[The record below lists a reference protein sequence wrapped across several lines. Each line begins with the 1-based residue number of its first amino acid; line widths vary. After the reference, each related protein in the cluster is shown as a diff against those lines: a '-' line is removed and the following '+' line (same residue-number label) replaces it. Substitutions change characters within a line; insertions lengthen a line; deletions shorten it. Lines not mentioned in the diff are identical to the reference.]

1 LSATEFVDYYDFLM
15 VSPQADKAMLE
26 WAVRLMLTRYGS
38 KTPETADA
46 AKYETTKVAY
56 RALIDPIKREEYDR
70 LWVKHK
76 GQPGPTEAG
85 KRERR
90 TIPSRAGQPPL
101 DKICVEHD
109 ATEEDV
115 RLQVKLRQAVVSA
128 LYDVLITNPRNI
140 ELGRAEVAKAVH
152 CRIDDLEFPIWF
164 LRECGLIKT
173 SNAGD
178 YAITADGVKWVE
190 SGGVPHLAP
199 KASPKVVEE
208 LPTGARRAG

>member
-1 LSATEFVDYYDFLM
+1 MSATEFVDYYDFLM

-26 WAVRLMLTRYGS
+26 WAVRLMLTRYGP
-38 KTPETADA
+38 KTPETADE
-46 AKYETTKVAY
+46 AKYETTKAAY
-56 RALIDPIKREEYDR
+56 RVLIDPLKREEYDK
-70 LWVKHK
+70 LWLMRN
-76 GQPGPTEAG
+76 GQPGPAEPV

-90 TIPSRAGQPPL
+90 ATTSRPGQPPF
-101 DKICVEHD
+101 DKICVELE

-115 RLQVKLRQAVVSA
+115 RLQVRMRQAVLSA

-140 ELGRAEVAKAVH
+140 ELGRAEVAKTIH

-178 YAITADGVKWVE
+178 YSITADGVKWVE

-199 KASPKVVEE
+199 KSSPKVVEE
-208 LPTGARRAG
+208 LPTARRAG

>member
-1 LSATEFVDYYDFLM
+1 MSATEFVDYYDFLM

-26 WAVRLMLTRYGS
+26 WAVRLMLTRYGP

-46 AKYETTKVAY
+46 EKYETTKAAY
-56 RALIDPIKREEYDR
+56 RALVDSAKREEYDK

-76 GQPGPTEAG
+76 GQPGPAEAG

-90 TIPSRAGQPPL
+90 NSPSRAGQPPL
-101 DKICVEHD
+101 EKIQVELE
-109 ATEEDV
+109 ATEDDV
-115 RLQVKLRQAVVSA
+115 RLQVRMRQAVLSA

-140 ELGRAEVAKAVH
+140 ELGRAEVAKAIH

-164 LRECGLIKT
+164 LRERGLIKT

-178 YAITADGVKWVE
+178 YSITSDGVQWVE
-190 SGGVPHLAP
+190 GGGVPHLAP

>member
-1 LSATEFVDYYDFLM
+1 M

-26 WAVRLMLTRYGS
+26 WAVRLMLTRYGP

-46 AKYETTKVAY
+46 AKYETTKAAY
-56 RALIDPIKREEYDR
+56 RALIDAAKREEYDQ
-70 LWVKHK
+70 LWLKHK
-76 GQPGPTEAG
+76 GQPGPAEAP
-85 KRERR
+85 KRERHASS
-90 TIPSRAGQPPL
+90 SRAGQPPL
-101 DKICVEHD
+101 EKICVEHD

-115 RLQVKLRQAVVSA
+115 RLQVRLRQAVISA
-128 LYDVLITNPRNI
+128 LYEVLITNPRNI

-178 YAITADGVKWVE
+178 YSITAGGVKWVE
-190 SGGVPHLAP
+190 AGGVPHLAP

-208 LPTGARRAG
+208 LPTSARRAG